1 MSQFVNHFAGT
12 ASYYARFRP
21 GYPSALYD
29 LLSHQAGLN
38 HSTSVLDLGCGP
50 GIIAIG
56 LAGRTKWVTG
66 VDPDTEM
73 LKEATVAASVGAI
86 HNASWVL
93 STAEDFAD
101 EPRSY
106 RLITIASAFHWM
118 DRQRVAEK
126 AHNLLESG
134 GLLALIGNPTPLST
148 CFITH
153 RLVEFVRWV
162 PFCHS
167 AERSFENS
175 RVTSANALAR
185 YSRSP
190 R

>member
-1 MSQFVNHFAGT
+1 MCRSSSITLRHCF
-12 ASYYARFRP
+12 YYARFRP

-134 GLLALIGNPTPLST
+134 GLLALIGNPTPLRHCSENGST
-148 CFITH
+148 S
-153 RLVEFVRWV
+153 
-162 PFCHS
+162 S
-167 AERSFENS
+167 AK
-175 RVTSANALAR
+175 
-185 YSRSP
+185 YGSP
-190 R
+190 RVFRGSLIWP